1 MKQLGLIGHPLTHSF
16 SKKYYDKKF
25 EKEGING
32 YLYKLFDLETIEEF
46 SELLKNKSLIGV
58 NVTIPYKKEVIPF
71 LDKIDEEANSIQA
84 VNCIRIERKAGTPYL
99 TGFNTDIIG
108 FKNSLTPL
116 LKPVHAS
123 ALILGNGG
131 AAQAV
136 KKALSDL
143 NIHFNIISRNPKSSG
158 QFAYHEIDKKM
169 MQDNLLVINCSP
181 LGTFPEIEKMPY
193 IPYQYITKDHLFYD
207 LIYNPEETKF
217 LEAARK
223 AGALTKNGYE
233 MLVLQAEENWKIW
246 NDK

>member
-58 NVTIPYKKEVIPF
+58 NVTIPYKK
-71 LDKIDEEANSIQA
+71 DEKTNSKQA
-84 VNCIRIERKAGTPYL
+84 VNLIRIERKAGTPYL

-136 KKALSDL
+136 KKALSDF
-143 NIHFNIISRNPKSSG
+143 NIHFNIISRNPKTSG

-181 LGTFPEIEKMPY
+181 LGTFPEIEKMPD

-233 MLVLQAEENWKIW
+233 TLVLQAEENWKIG